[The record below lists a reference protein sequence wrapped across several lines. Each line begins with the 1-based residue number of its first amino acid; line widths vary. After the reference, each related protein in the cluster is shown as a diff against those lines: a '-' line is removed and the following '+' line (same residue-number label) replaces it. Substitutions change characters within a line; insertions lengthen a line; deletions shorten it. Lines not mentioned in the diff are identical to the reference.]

1 MANRGAQRDQCELF
15 STRPAQNCRSA
26 AFWKLSNNLKLLQ
39 VGWVKDAHGL
49 KGELYIQLSAGRAD
63 WLSSFK
69 EFWLQKSELQHFKV
83 AAAKPH
89 REGLIVKTDT
99 ILDRTQAEKLKG
111 FQFLIPES
119 YLQSEPGET
128 IFLKQIEGFRVIANG
143 KDLGLI
149 QGFSSNGPQ
158 DLLKLK
164 LNGSEV
170 LIPLV
175 KEFIDGFDFDSHEL
189 RMSLPEGLIEAQ
201 LGEK

>member
-1 MANRGAQRDQCELF
+1 M
-15 STRPAQNCRSA
+15 
-26 AFWKLSNNLKLLQ
+26 SNNLKLLQ